1 MKIKMLAFF
10 AITMMFAPLAM
21 HAHAPN
27 QSYIFLRIYEK
38 DGIEGRFEINLREVN
53 KVFGLNLKNG
63 ATEEDLA
70 PYLEE
75 IRAYL
80 VNHSAFS
87 SLLGEHKIRFR
98 DIGIFRS
105 NLGDFLQVYF
115 ELENT
120 NTLPAELEVSY
131 SAVFDE
137 DPTHRAFLVVE
148 YNWRAGVINNE
159 ANISLYF
166 QPEETTDTLSLKDFS
181 VWKGFKTMIKQ
192 GIWHIWIGLD
202 HILFLIALILPSVVR
217 RTAPT
222 HSETQATA
230 LHTGNRSWGWQ
241 PVPRFK
247 PAFIYIITVITFFTI
262 AHTITLTLASLQL
275 ITLPSRLVESVI
287 ALSIGL
293 AAFHNIRPIFKGRDW
308 IIAFVF
314 GLFHGFGFATV
325 LGDLGLTAEFLSL
338 SLLGFNI
345 GVEIG
350 QVVIIA
356 LIFPVLYLFRR
367 AEYYPKVLVY
377 GSALLILASVY
388 WCIERGFDI
397 NLGVEDY
404 LRSVAYKIAVYL
416 GLR

>member
-1 MKIKMLAFF
+1 MKIKIWAFCVI
-10 AITMMFAPLAM
+10 AMMFAPLVIL
-21 HAHAPN
+21 AHAPN

-38 DGIEGRFEINLREVN
+38 DGIEGRFEINLRELN

-63 ATEEDLA
+63 STEEDLSA
-70 PYLEE
+70 YLQE
-75 IRAYL
+75 IRSYL
-80 VNHSAFS
+80 ANHSAFS
-87 SLLGEHKIRFR
+87 SRLGEHKIRFR
-98 DIGIFRS
+98 DIGIFHS

-120 NTLPAELEVSY
+120 DTLPTELEVSY
-131 SAVFDE
+131 TAVFEE
-137 DPTHRAFLVVE
+137 DSTHRAFLVVE

-181 VWKGFKTMIKQ
+181 VWKGFKTMVKQ

-217 RTAPT
+217 R
-222 HSETQATA
+222 SATTNPGEQPLA
-230 LHTGNRSWGWQ
+230 LNPGNRNWGWK
-241 PVPRFK
+241 PVLRFK

-325 LGDLGLTAEFLSL
+325 LRDLGLTAEFLSF

-350 QVVIIA
+350 QVFIIA
-356 LIFPVLYLFRR
+356 LVFPLLYLFRKS
-367 AEYYPKVLVY
+367 EFYPKVLVY
-377 GSALLILASVY
+377 GSALLIFASVY

-397 NLGVEDY
+397 NLGMEDY
-404 LRSVAYKIAVYL
+404 LRSVAYKIAVSL

>member
-1 MKIKMLAFF
+1 MKLKMLVFC
-10 AITMMFAPLAM
+10 AITMMLAPLAIL
-21 HAHAPN
+21 AHAPN

-63 ATEEDLA
+63 ATEEDLS

-75 IRAYL
+75 IRSYL
-80 VNHSAFS
+80 ANHSAFTS
-87 SLLGEHKIRFR
+87 RLGEHRIRFG

-115 ELENT
+115 ELENSG
-120 NTLPAELEVSY
+120 TLPTELEVSY

-166 QPEETTDTLSLKDFS
+166 QPEDTTDTLSLKDFS
-181 VWKGFKTMIKQ
+181 VWKGFKTMVKQ

-217 RTAPT
+217 RTANT
-222 HSETQATA
+222 NSEVQATA
-230 LHTGNRSWGWQ
+230 LNAGRSREWY
-241 PVPRFK
+241 PVERFK

-275 ITLPSRLVESVI
+275 LTLPSRLVESVI

-325 LGDLGLTAEFLSL
+325 LGDLGLTAEFLSF

-350 QVVIIA
+350 QVIIIA
-356 LIFPVLYLFRR
+356 LIFPLLYLFRR
-367 AEYYPKVLVY
+367 SYFYPKVLLY
-377 GSALLILASVY
+377 GSALLIVASIY

-404 LRSVAYKIAVYL
+404 LRSVAYKIAVSL
-416 GLR
+416 GLK